1 MDSKREQAL
10 VGLFVLVA
18 AGLLI
23 TVVFLLSGT
32 GNRNQIPYR
41 TYFKNA
47 GGLAPGTE
55 VRYAGGPPIGRVM
68 KVRPDPGN
76 PTRMEID
83 FDVRPDI
90 PVTNETKTNIAS
102 NSALGENFLGLVPGK
117 DPKAPRA
124 LPNSVIPPSKEF
136 TSFADIG
143 DMIADLQPQAQ
154 ELIKNLN
161 ARVVELKET
170 ITRVNDL
177 LNDRNRENVS
187 DSLANLRGM
196 LAENRP
202 AIHSAI
208 NNVNSASAK
217 MDKLLDDL
225 KKTSA
230 KANETLDHVD
240 GMVTENRPDIRKAVQ
255 DLRKAL
261 ASTVDITDQI
271 DRLLNSNSE
280 NLDEI
285 IENLRHITE
294 NLNEFTEEI
303 KTHPSTLI
311 RSSAPKEHV
320 PGQAPPK

>member
-23 TVVFLLSGT
+23 FTVFMLSGT
-32 GNRNQIPYR
+32 GSRDQVPYR

-55 VRYAGGPPIGRVM
+55 VRYAGGPPVGRVQ
-68 KVRPDPGN
+68 KVRPDQQN
-76 PTRMEID
+76 PTRMEVD
-83 FDVRPDI
+83 FDVRRDV
-90 PVTNETKTNIAS
+90 PVTTETKTIITS
-102 NSALGENFLGLVPGK
+102 TSPLGENFLGLKPG
-117 DPKAPRA
+117 DNPKAPRA
-124 LPNSVIPPSKEF
+124 LPNSVLPSKEF
-136 TSFADIG
+136 TSFSDIG
-143 DMIADLQPQAQ
+143 DMISQLQPDAQ

-170 ITRVNDL
+170 LARVNDL
-177 LNDRNRENVS
+177 LNDRNRANIS

-196 LAENRP
+196 LSENRS
-202 AIHSAI
+202 AIHTTV
-208 NNVNSASAK
+208 NNLNSSSAK
-217 MDKLLDDL
+217 IDKLLDDL

-230 KANETLDHVD
+230 KANEALDHVD
-240 GMVTENRPDIRKAVQ
+240 GMVTENRVEIHKAVL
-255 DLRKAL
+255 DLRKTL

-271 DRLLNSNSE
+271 NRLLNSNSE

-294 NLNEFTEEI
+294 NMNDFTESI
-303 KTHPSTLI
+303 KNNPSTLI
-311 RSSAPKEHV
+311 RSSAPKEHE
-320 PGQAPPK
+320 PGQPPPK